1 MSDDLP
7 HPGPLPKEREKHSPP
22 SGVTDAARP
31 SPARDAFLP
40 LPGGEGRGEGERSLH
55 SSSAT
60 KSPLSPRRRRLR
72 LTLTVL
78 SVVALVG
85 TALGALLYF
94 KTRPAQYR
102 PDEQS
107 ADITSDLA
115 RNLPPETPKPR
126 FTDVTRAAG
135 LGEFRNF
142 TGARTS
148 EMPEDIGPGL
158 AWADFDNDGDDDL
171 FLVSAGGAMN
181 VPENRLLPCALFEN
195 LGDGTFRRLATFP
208 DTRIHG
214 NGAAWG
220 DYDGDGFLDLV
231 VSGYNALLLFHNE
244 AAEGGRRKFA
254 RDPRLPNPP
263 GFWTGVS
270 WGDYDNDRAP
280 DLYVCGYIHYVVSD
294 EDRQKTSQQVGSMVP
309 FTLNP
314 ASFNGG
320 TNLLFH
326 NNRDGTFTDV
336 APTLKVTN
344 PEGRSL
350 GALWHDFDEDG
361 WLDLYVAND
370 ISDNVFFLNTGGT
383 FKDISHPALV
393 ADYRSAMGLAVGDYN
408 RDGDDDMFVSHWVAQ
423 ENGLYDNTWADFNLK
438 PGTRLSPAATAPGAT
453 NAVRSKDSSFP
464 LTPALSPKERENR
477 SPRVGESE
485 GTRSPAASGLGEKR
499 NASLPLPKGEGR
511 GEGERIV
518 QTPGASALPNA
529 SIGNRQSPI
538 GNPKYPLR
546 FMDIADQKGLGQ
558 IALPYVGWGT
568 EFVDFD
574 GDGWLDLVVAN
585 GNTLE
590 EDGPAPKKLKPQD
603 TMLFWNRRAEY
614 FHNIA
619 PLHAGLSEK
628 HVSRGLAVAD
638 FDHDGD
644 MDFIIADLGEGVR
657 LFRNDMQTGHWLKIR
672 LRSRNHLGKPLG
684 FGDGTKV
691 IAHAGDVA
699 LRRSVS
705 SVSYLSQSSRTLH
718 FGLGTATKVDRLEV
732 RWHAGGTNLFENVD
746 VDASYEITEGD
757 EVPRKLSQNGT
768 TPSSPSVT
776 FPLTPALSP
785 GEREKRT
792 QSLGESRRPD
802 SSERSDLAQTRRTSL
817 PLPEGEGRGEGE
829 RTIPSAKIVTAS
841 DRERLL
847 QFWSKQRA
855 AMNAMK
861 VEKDNAKA
869 IPLFR
874 AALALN
880 PAHEDSLYYL
890 AACLAGQ
897 GDADSALAQLA
908 ELKRISPQSQRAFA
922 QWGTLRAL
930 SARSPADLQAAE
942 ESLAR
947 AHAINPEET
956 GALLVLG
963 EVALLRGDAQLAEER
978 LAAACRTNP
987 KAVGGFF
994 LRGYLAWKR
1003 GDDPGAKKLLEDT
1016 RAALGP
1022 DWQPKG
1028 ATSEGDVKQ
1037 KQHVEKTPL
1046 TQFWEGWGGEIE
1058 PVRSFANLD
1067 TFVNAPRP

>member
-1 MSDDLP
+1 MS
-7 HPGPLPKEREKHSPP
+7 
-22 SGVTDAARP
+22 V
-31 SPARDAFLP
+31 
-40 LPGGEGRGEGERSLH
+40 
-55 SSSAT
+55 
-60 KSPLSPRRRRLR
+60 PLSPRRRRLR
-72 LTLTVL
+72 AVVLVL
-78 SVVALVG
+78 SVVAVLG
-85 TALGALLYF
+85 TALGTMIYF
-94 KTRPAQYR
+94 KTRPTQYR

-107 ADITSDLA
+107 ADITSELA

-142 TGARTS
+142 TGARTG

-171 FLVSAGGAMN
+171 FLVSAGGALN
-181 VPENRLLPCALFEN
+181 VPENQLLPCALFEN
-195 LGDGTFRRLATFP
+195 LGDGTFRRVATFP

-244 AAEGGRRKFA
+244 ASEGDGRKFV

-280 DLYVCGYIHYVVSD
+280 DVYVCGYIDYVVAD
-294 EDRQKTSQQVGSMVP
+294 EDRAKSSTQAGSMVP

-314 ASFNGG
+314 ASFKGG

-336 APTLKVTN
+336 APALKVTN

-370 ISDNVFFLNTGGT
+370 ISDNVFFHNTGT
-383 FKDISHPALV
+383 QFEDISHPALV
-393 ADYRSAMGLAVGDYN
+393 ADYRSAMGMAVGDYN
-408 RDGDDDMFVSHWVAQ
+408 RDGDDDMFVAHWVAQ
-423 ENGLYDNTWADFNLK
+423 ENALYDNTWADLNV
-438 PGTRLSPAATAPGAT
+438 PRTPT
-453 NAVRSKDSSFP
+453 NAVP
-464 LTPALSPKERENR
+464 LK
-477 SPRVGESE
+477 
-485 GTRSPAASGLGEKR
+485 
-499 NASLPLPKGEGR
+499 
-511 GEGERIV
+511 
-518 QTPGASALPNA
+518 
-529 SIGNRQSPI
+529 
-538 GNPKYPLR
+538 KYPLR
-546 FMDIADQKGLGQ
+546 FMDIADMKGLGQ

-585 GNTLE
+585 GNTIE

-603 TMLFWNRRAEY
+603 TLLFWNRRAEY

-628 HVSRGLAVAD
+628 HVSRGLAVSD

-657 LFRNDMQTGHWLKIR
+657 LYRNDMQTGHWLKIR
-672 LRSRNHLGKPLG
+672 LRSRNHLGKPIS
-684 FGDGTKV
+684 FGDGSKV
-691 IAHAGDVA
+691 IAHVADMA

-705 SVSYLSQSSRTLH
+705 GVSYLSQSSRTLH
-718 FGLGTATKVDRLEV
+718 FGLGATTKVDRLEV
-732 RWHAGGTNLFENVD
+732 RWHAGATNFFESLNA
-746 VDASYEITEGD
+746 DATYEIIEG
-757 EVPRKLSQNGT
+757 ESAPRKLAPERGVRAASSHTSSSASGIT
-768 TPSSPSVT
+768 TAPSENST
-776 FPLTPALSP
+776 L
-785 GEREKRT
+785 KR
-792 QSLGESRRPD
+792 
-802 SSERSDLAQTRRTSL
+802 
-817 PLPEGEGRGEGE
+817 PEGRAPTDKQ
-829 RTIPSAKIVTAS
+829 RTL
-841 DRERLL
+841 D
-847 QFWSKQRA
+847 FWTKQRA

-861 VEKDNAKA
+861 VEKDNQKA

-874 AALALN
+874 ESLALN
-880 PAHEDSLYYL
+880 PGHEDSLYYL
-890 AACLAGQ
+890 ATCLASQ
-897 GDADSALAQLA
+897 GDTDGALAQLA
-908 ELKRISPQSQRAFA
+908 ELKRLNSQGQRAFA
-922 QWGTLRAL
+922 QWGTLRAI
-930 SARSPADLQAAE
+930 SAKSPADLQAAE

-963 EVALLRGDAQLAEER
+963 EVALLRGDTKLADER

-1003 GDDPGAKKLLEDT
+1003 GDAAAATQLLEDT
-1016 RAALGP
+1016 RTALGKE
-1022 DWQPKG
+1022 WQPKG

-1046 TQFWEGWGGEIE
+1046 THFWEGWDGSNNLD
-1058 PVRSFANLD
+1058 RSFGALD
-1067 TFVNAPRP
+1067 VALQALR

>member
-1 MSDDLP
+1 MND
-7 HPGPLPKEREKHSPP
+7 
-22 SGVTDAARP
+22 
-31 SPARDAFLP
+31 
-40 LPGGEGRGEGERSLH
+40 
-55 SSSAT
+55 SAST
-60 KSPLSPRRRRLR
+60 PLSLRQRRLR
-72 LTLTVL
+72 VVVVVL
-78 SVVALVG
+78 SVVALLG
-85 TALGALLYF
+85 TAFGALIYF
-94 KTRPAQYR
+94 KSRPAQYR
-102 PDEQS
+102 PDEHS
-107 ADITSDLA
+107 TDITSELA
-115 RNLPPETPKPR
+115 RNLPPDAPKPR

-142 TGARTS
+142 TGARTA

-181 VPENRLLPCALFEN
+181 IPENQLQPCALLEN
-195 LGDGTFRRLATFP
+195 LGDGTFRRVAAFP

-214 NGAAWG
+214 NGAAWA

-244 AAEGGRRKFA
+244 SAEGGGRKFV

-270 WGDYDNDRAP
+270 WGDFDNDRAP
-280 DLYVCGYIHYVVSD
+280 DLYVCGYIDYVVTA
-294 EDRQKTSQQVGSMVP
+294 EDRQRTSTQIGSMVP

-326 NNRDGTFTDV
+326 NNRNGTFTDV
-336 APTLKVTN
+336 ASALKVTN

-370 ISDNVFFLNTGGT
+370 ISDNVFFHNTGGK

-423 ENGLYDNTWADFNLK
+423 ENALYDNTWADFNV
-438 PGTRLSPAATAPGAT
+438 PRTPT
-453 NAVRSKDSSFP
+453 NAAP
-464 LTPALSPKERENR
+464 LK
-477 SPRVGESE
+477 
-485 GTRSPAASGLGEKR
+485 
-499 NASLPLPKGEGR
+499 
-511 GEGERIV
+511 
-518 QTPGASALPNA
+518 
-529 SIGNRQSPI
+529 
-538 GNPKYPLR
+538 KYPLR
-546 FMDIADQKGLGQ
+546 FMDIADMKGLGQ

-585 GNTLE
+585 GSTLE
-590 EDGPAPKKLKPQD
+590 EDGHAPKKLKPQD
-603 TMLFWNRRAEY
+603 TLLFWNRRAEY

-628 HVSRGLAVAD
+628 HVSRGLAVSD

-684 FGDGTKV
+684 FGDSAKV
-691 IAHAGDVA
+691 IAHVGEVA

-705 SVSYLSQSSRTLH
+705 GVSYLSQNSRTLH
-718 FGLGTATKVDRLEV
+718 FGLSAATKVERLEV
-732 RWHAGGTNLFENVD
+732 RWHTGGTNFFENLD
-746 VDASYEITEGD
+746 ADASYEIME
-757 EVPRKLSQNGT
+757 
-768 TPSSPSVT
+768 
-776 FPLTPALSP
+776 
-785 GEREKRT
+785 
-792 QSLGESRRPD
+792 GESTPRRLAPERGVHAA
-802 SSERSDLAQTRRTSL
+802 SSHTSSSASRITTAPSGNSTL
-817 PLPEGEGRGEGE
+817 KRPEGRAPTDKQ
-829 RTIPSAKIVTAS
+829 RTL
-841 DRERLL
+841 D
-847 QFWSKQRA
+847 FWTRQRA

-861 VEKDNAKA
+861 VEKDNTKA

-874 AALALN
+874 EALALD

-890 AACLAGQ
+890 ATCLASQ
-897 GDADSALAQLA
+897 GDTDGALAQLA
-908 ELKRISPQSQRAFA
+908 ELKRLNSQGQRAFA
-922 QWGTLRAL
+922 QWGTLRAI
-930 SARSPADLQAAE
+930 SAKSPADLQAAE

-963 EVALLRGDAQLAEER
+963 EVALLRGDTKLADER

-1003 GDDPGAKKLLEDT
+1003 GDKIAATKLLEDT
-1016 RAALGP
+1016 RTALGKE
-1022 DWQPKG
+1022 WQPKG

-1046 TQFWEGWGGEIE
+1046 THFWEGWDGGSDCE
-1058 PVRSFANLD
+1058 RSF
-1067 TFVNAPRP
+1067 NALEAALRTRQ

>member
-1 MSDDLP
+1 MSA
-7 HPGPLPKEREKHSPP
+7 S
-22 SGVTDAARP
+22 
-31 SPARDAFLP
+31 
-40 LPGGEGRGEGERSLH
+40 
-55 SSSAT
+55 
-60 KSPLSPRRRRLR
+60 LSPRRQRLR
-72 LTLTVL
+72 VVVAVL
-78 SVVALVG
+78 SVVAMF
-85 TALGALLYF
+85 GAAAGVLIYF
-94 KTRPAQYR
+94 KTRPAEYR

-126 FTDVTRAAG
+126 FTDVTRTAG

-142 TGARTS
+142 TGARTG

-181 VPENRLLPCALFEN
+181 VPENLLQPCALFEN
-195 LGDGTFRRLATFP
+195 LGDGTFRRVATFP
-208 DTRIHG
+208 ETRIHG

-244 AAEGGRRKFA
+244 AAESGGRKFV
-254 RDPRLPNPP
+254 RDSRLPNPP

-270 WGDYDNDRAP
+270 WGDFDNDRAP
-280 DLYVCGYIHYVVSD
+280 DLYVCGYIDYVVSA
-294 EDRQKTSQQVGSMVP
+294 EDRAKSSTQAGSMVP

-314 ASFNGG
+314 ASFKGG
-320 TNLLFH
+320 TNMLFH

-336 APTLKVTN
+336 APALKVTN

-350 GALWHDFDEDG
+350 GGLWHDFDEDG

-370 ISDNVFFLNTGGT
+370 ISDNVFFHNTGAQ
-383 FKDISHPALV
+383 FEDISHPALV
-393 ADYRSAMGLAVGDYN
+393 ADYRSAMGMAVGDYN
-408 RDGDDDMFVSHWVAQ
+408 RDGDDDLFVAHWVAQ
-423 ENGLYDNTWADFNLK
+423 ENALYDNTWVDFNY
-438 PGTRLSPAATAPGAT
+438 PRVAAHVRRLTNEIRNEQSLVTSTAT
-453 NAVRSKDSSFP
+453 NR
-464 LTPALSPKERENR
+464 
-477 SPRVGESE
+477 
-485 GTRSPAASGLGEKR
+485 
-499 NASLPLPKGEGR
+499 
-511 GEGERIV
+511 
-518 QTPGASALPNA
+518 
-529 SIGNRQSPI
+529 
-538 GNPKYPLR
+538 YPLR
-546 FMDIADQKGLGQ
+546 FMDIADMKGLGQ

-585 GNTLE
+585 GSTLE

-603 TMLFWNRRAEY
+603 TLLFWNRRAEY

-644 MDFIIADLGEGVR
+644 MDFIIVDLGEGVR

-672 LRSRNHLGKPLG
+672 LRSRNHLGKPIG
-684 FGDGTKV
+684 FGDGAKV
-691 IAHAGDVA
+691 IAHVGEVA
-699 LRRSVS
+699 LRRSVTG
-705 SVSYLSQSSRTLH
+705 VSYLSQNSRTLH
-718 FGLGTATKVDRLEV
+718 FGLGAATKVDRLEV
-732 RWHAGGTNLFENVD
+732 RWHTGGTNFFESL
-746 VDASYEITEGD
+746 DADATYEITEG
-757 EVPRKLSQNGT
+757 ET
-768 TPSSPSVT
+768 TLKRVETNAKKVSSTIRNEQSPVT
-776 FPLTPALSP
+776 SAAVD
-785 GEREKRT
+785 KQRT
-792 QSLGESRRPD
+792 LD
-802 SSERSDLAQTRRTSL
+802 
-817 PLPEGEGRGEGE
+817 
-829 RTIPSAKIVTAS
+829 
-841 DRERLL
+841 
-847 QFWSKQRA
+847 FWTKQRA

-861 VEKDNAKA
+861 VEKDNQKA

-874 AALALN
+874 EALALD
-880 PAHEDSLYYL
+880 PAHEDSIYYL
-890 AACLAGQ
+890 ATCLASQ
-897 GDADSALAQLA
+897 GDTDGALAQLA
-908 ELKRISPQSQRAFA
+908 ELKRLNSQSQRGFA

-930 SARSPADLQAAE
+930 SAKSPADLQAAE

-963 EVALLRGDAQLAEER
+963 EVALLRGDSKLADER

-1003 GDDPGAKKLLEDT
+1003 GDDAGAKKFLEEN
-1016 RAALGP
+1016 RAALGK

-1046 TQFWEGWGGEIE
+1046 TQFWEGWNGENE
-1058 PVRSFANLD
+1058 PEPTFAKLHSFLNS
-1067 TFVNAPRP
+1067 PCP

>member
-1 MSDDLP
+1 MSDD
-7 HPGPLPKEREKHSPP
+7 H
-22 SGVTDAARP
+22 V
-31 SPARDAFLP
+31 
-40 LPGGEGRGEGERSLH
+40 
-55 SSSAT
+55 
-60 KSPLSPRRRRLR
+60 PLSPRRRRLR
-72 LTLTVL
+72 LTMTVL
-78 SVVALVG
+78 SVVALLG
-85 TALGALLYF
+85 TAAGALIYF
-94 KTRPAQYR
+94 KTRPTQYR

-107 ADITSDLA
+107 ADITSELA

-126 FTDVTRAAG
+126 FIDGTRAAG
-135 LGEFRNF
+135 LSEFRNF

-171 FLVSAGGAMN
+171 FLVSAGGALN
-181 VPENRLLPCALFEN
+181 VPEHQLQPCALFEN
-195 LGDGTFRRLATFP
+195 LGDGTFRRVAAFP

-231 VSGYNALLLFHNE
+231 VSGYNALRLFHNE
-244 AAEGGRRKFA
+244 PAESGGRKFV
-254 RDPRLPNPP
+254 RDARLPNPP

-280 DLYVCGYIHYVVSD
+280 DLYVCGYIDYVVAD
-294 EDRQKTSQQVGSMVP
+294 EDRHKSSQQVGSMIP

-314 ASFNGG
+314 ASFKGG
-320 TNLLFH
+320 TNLLLH
-326 NNRDGTFTDV
+326 NNRDGRFTDV
-336 APTLKVTN
+336 APALKVTN

-370 ISDNVFFLNTGGT
+370 ISDNVFFLNTGGA

-423 ENGLYDNTWADFNLK
+423 ENALYDNTWADFNVK
-438 PGTRLSPAATAPGAT
+438 PGARLSPAAAAPNKTDAAGSQRA
-453 NAVRSKDSSFP
+453 SSP
-464 LTPALSPKERENR
+464 LTN
-477 SPRVGESE
+477 
-485 GTRSPAASGLGEKR
+485 
-499 NASLPLPKGEGR
+499 
-511 GEGERIV
+511 
-518 QTPGASALPNA
+518 
-529 SIGNRQSPI
+529 SIANRQSGI
-538 GNPKYPLR
+538 ANPTYPLR

-603 TMLFWNRRAEY
+603 TLLFWNRRGEY
-614 FHNIA
+614 FHNVA
-619 PLHAGLSEK
+619 PLHSGLSEK

-638 FDHDGD
+638 FDRDGD

-657 LFRNDMQTGHWLKIR
+657 LFRNDMQTGHWLKTR
-672 LRSRNHLGKPLG
+672 LRSRNHLGKPIG
-684 FGDGTKV
+684 FGDGAKV
-691 IAHAGDVA
+691 IAHLGDVR
-699 LRRSVS
+699 LRRGVS

-718 FGLGTATKVDRLEV
+718 FGLGATTKVDRLEV
-732 RWHAGGTNLFENVD
+732 RWHTGGTNFFENL
-746 VDASYEITEGD
+746 DADATYEITEG
-757 EVPRKLSQNGT
+757 ESALRKLAPERGVHAASSHTSSSAVGIST
-768 TPSSPSVT
+768 APSENST
-776 FPLTPALSP
+776 L
-785 GEREKRT
+785 KR
-792 QSLGESRRPD
+792 
-802 SSERSDLAQTRRTSL
+802 
-817 PLPEGEGRGEGE
+817 PEGRAPTDKQ
-829 RTIPSAKIVTAS
+829 RTL
-841 DRERLL
+841 D
-847 QFWSKQRA
+847 FWNKQRA
-855 AMNAMK
+855 AMDAMK
-861 VEKDNAKA
+861 VEKDNTKA

-874 AALALN
+874 EALALN

-890 AACLAGQ
+890 ATCLASQ
-897 GDADSALAQLA
+897 GDTDGALAQLA
-908 ELKRISPQSQRAFA
+908 ELKRINSQSQRAFA
-922 QWGTLRAL
+922 QWGTLRAI
-930 SARSPADLQAAE
+930 SAKSPADLLAAE

-963 EVALLRGDAQLAEER
+963 EVALLRGDNKLADER

-1003 GDDPGAKKLLEDT
+1003 GDNAAATKFLEDT
-1016 RAALGP
+1016 RTALGN

-1046 TQFWEGWGGEIE
+1046 TPFWEGWDGSTE
-1058 PVRSFANLD
+1058 PARCFTKLD
-1067 TFVNAPRP
+1067 GHLQADGRR

>member
-1 MSDDLP
+1 MSDGR
-7 HPGPLPKEREKHSPP
+7 PGDEPERRFPNRHDEQVKENTPIGKSALQSP
-22 SGVTDAARP
+22 
-31 SPARDAFLP
+31 
-40 LPGGEGRGEGERSLH
+40 
-55 SSSAT
+55 SASKT
-60 KSPLSPRRRRLR
+60 SLSPRRRRLR
-72 LTLTVL
+72 LTMAAL
-78 SVVALVG
+78 SVVAVLSSS
-85 TALGALLYF
+85 LGALIYF
-94 KTRPAQYR
+94 TSRPAQYR

-142 TGARTS
+142 TGVRTG
-148 EMPEDIGPGL
+148 EMPEDIAPGL
-158 AWADFDNDGDDDL
+158 AWGDFDNDGDDDL
-171 FLVSAGGAMN
+171 FLVSAGGALN
-181 VPENRLLPCALFEN
+181 VPENQLQPCALFEN
-195 LGDGTFRRLATFP
+195 LGDGTFRRVATFP

-214 NGAAWG
+214 NGAAWA

-231 VSGYNALLLFHNE
+231 VSGFNALLLFHNE
-244 AAEGGRRKFA
+244 AAEGGGRKFVCDL
-254 RDPRLPNPP
+254 RFLNPP

-270 WGDYDNDRAP
+270 WGDFDNDRAP
-280 DLYVCGYIHYVVSD
+280 DLYVCGYIDYVVTA
-294 EDRQKTSQQVGSMVP
+294 EDRQKTSTQIGSMVP

-314 ASFNGG
+314 ASFKGG
-320 TNLLFH
+320 TNLLLH

-336 APTLKVTN
+336 ASALKVTN

-370 ISDNVFFLNTGGT
+370 ISDNVFFHNTGGK
-383 FKDISHPALV
+383 FEDISHPALV

-408 RDGDDDMFVSHWVAQ
+408 RDGDDDLFVSHWVAQ
-423 ENGLYDNTWADFNLK
+423 ENALYDNTWADFNYPRVAADVRRLTNEVRNATS
-438 PGTRLSPAATAPGAT
+438 GTRNEQSLVTSAAT
-453 NAVRSKDSSFP
+453 N
-464 LTPALSPKERENR
+464 
-477 SPRVGESE
+477 
-485 GTRSPAASGLGEKR
+485 
-499 NASLPLPKGEGR
+499 
-511 GEGERIV
+511 
-518 QTPGASALPNA
+518 
-529 SIGNRQSPI
+529 
-538 GNPKYPLR
+538 KYPLR

-585 GNTLE
+585 GSTLE
-590 EDGPAPKKLKPQD
+590 EDGLPPKKLKPQD
-603 TMLFWNRRAEY
+603 TLLFWNRRAEY

-638 FDHDGD
+638 FDNDGD

-672 LRSRNHLGKPLG
+672 LRSRNHLGKPVG
-684 FGDGTKV
+684 FGDGSKV
-691 IAHAGDVA
+691 IAHFGGVA
-699 LRRSVS
+699 LRRSVTG
-705 SVSYLSQSSRTLH
+705 VSYLSQSSRTLH
-718 FGLGTATKVDRLEV
+718 FGLGAATKVDRLEV
-732 RWHAGGTNLFENVD
+732 RWHAGGTNFFESLD
-746 VDASYEITEGD
+746 ADASYDITEG
-757 EVPRKLSQNGT
+757 EGAPRKLAPARGVHAASSHSSSST
-768 TPSSPSVT
+768 AEFAITPPESS
-776 FPLTPALSP
+776 TP
-785 GEREKRT
+785 K
-792 QSLGESRRPD
+792 
-802 SSERSDLAQTRRTSL
+802 
-817 PLPEGEGRGEGE
+817 LPEGRAPNDKQ
-829 RTIPSAKIVTAS
+829 RTL
-841 DRERLL
+841 D
-847 QFWSKQRA
+847 FWSKQRA

-874 AALALN
+874 EALALN

-890 AACLAGQ
+890 ASCLAGQ
-897 GDADSALAQLA
+897 GDTDGALAQLA
-908 ELKRISPQSQRAFA
+908 ELKRLNSQSQRGFA

-930 SARSPADLQAAE
+930 SATSSADLQAAE
-942 ESLAR
+942 ESLAH

-963 EVALLRGDAQLAEER
+963 EVALLRGGTKLADER

-994 LRGYLAWKR
+994 VRGYLAWKR
-1003 GDDPGAKKLLEDT
+1003 GDDTGAKKFLEDT
-1016 RAALGP
+1016 RAALGKE
-1022 DWQPKG
+1022 WQPKG

-1046 TQFWEGWGGEIE
+1046 TQFWEGWDGTAE
-1058 PVRSFANLD
+1058 PGLAFVKLDRHLQSSVRK
-1067 TFVNAPRP
+1067 

>member
-1 MSDDLP
+1 
-7 HPGPLPKEREKHSPP
+7 
-22 SGVTDAARP
+22 
-31 SPARDAFLP
+31 
-40 LPGGEGRGEGERSLH
+40 
-55 SSSAT
+55 
-60 KSPLSPRRRRLR
+60 
-72 LTLTVL
+72 LTLSVL
-78 SVVALVG
+78 ALLG
-85 TALGALLYF
+85 SALGALIYF

-102 PDEQS
+102 PDEPS

-126 FTDVTRAAG
+126 LADVTHAAG

-142 TGARTS
+142 TGGRTA

-158 AWADFDNDGDDDL
+158 AWGDFDNDGDDDL
-171 FLVSAGGAMN
+171 FLVSVGGAMN
-181 VPENRLLPCALFEN
+181 VPENQLQPCALFEN
-195 LGDGTFRRLATFP
+195 LGDGTFRRERAFP
-208 DTRIHG
+208 ETRIRG
-214 NGAAWG
+214 NGGAWG

-231 VSGYNALLLFHNE
+231 VSGYHALLLFHNE
-244 AAEGGRRKFA
+244 AREGGGRKFV

-280 DLYVCGYIHYVVSD
+280 DLYVCGYINYVVAE
-294 EDRQKTSQQVGSMVP
+294 EDRAKTSTQVGAKVP

-326 NNRDGTFTDV
+326 NHRDGTFTDV
-336 APTLKVTN
+336 APALKVTN

-350 GALWHDFDEDG
+350 GALWHDFDDDG

-423 ENGLYDNTWADFNLK
+423 ENALYDNTWADFNH
-438 PGTRLSPAATAPGAT
+438 PRRLMEKWSNGVMKSAFPASTP
-453 NAVRSKDSSFP
+453 P
-464 LTPALSPKERENR
+464 LQHSNTPP
-477 SPRVGESE
+477 PH
-485 GTRSPAASGLGEKR
+485 
-499 NASLPLPKGEGR
+499 
-511 GEGERIV
+511 
-518 QTPGASALPNA
+518 
-529 SIGNRQSPI
+529 
-538 GNPKYPLR
+538 PLR

-558 IALPYVGWGT
+558 IALPYVGWGA
-568 EFVDFD
+568 EFADFD

-590 EDGPAPKKLKPQD
+590 EDGPAPRKLKPQD
-603 TMLFWNRRAEY
+603 TLLFWNRRGEF

-638 FDHDGD
+638 YDNDGD

-657 LFRNDMQTGHWLKIR
+657 LFRNDMQTGHWLKVR
-672 LRSRNHLGKPLG
+672 LRSRNHRGQPLG
-684 FGDGTKV
+684 CGDGSKV
-691 IAHAGDVA
+691 IAHLGDVA
-699 LRRSVS
+699 LRRGVS

-718 FGLGTATKVDRLEV
+718 FGLGAATKVDRLEV
-732 RWHAGGTNLFENVD
+732 RWHAGGTSFFDTLEA
-746 VDASYEITEGD
+746 DATYEITEGEPAPKQVAAD
-757 EVPRKLSQNGT
+757 AKRLTSQLRKDQGL
-768 TPSSPSVT
+768 VA
-776 FPLTPALSP
+776 PAAT
-785 GEREKRT
+785 EKM
-792 QSLGESRRPD
+792 D
-802 SSERSDLAQTRRTSL
+802 KA
-817 PLPEGEGRGEGE
+817 
-829 RTIPSAKIVTAS
+829 
-841 DRERLL
+841 RLVD
-847 QFWSKQRA
+847 FWAKQRA

-874 AALALN
+874 EALALN

-890 AACLAGQ
+890 ATCLASQ
-897 GDADSALAQLA
+897 GDNDGALAQLA
-908 ELKRISPQSQRAFA
+908 ELKRVNPQSRRAFA
-922 QWGTLRAL
+922 QWGTLRAMFPG
-930 SARSPADLQAAE
+930 SPADLQAAE
-942 ESLAR
+942 DSLAR

-963 EVALLRGDAQLAEER
+963 EVALLRGNTRLADER
-978 LAAACRTNP
+978 LTAACRTNP

-1003 GDDPGAKKLLEDT
+1003 GDEPGANKFLEDT

-1037 KQHVEKTPL
+1037 KQHVEGTPL
-1046 TQFWEGWGGEIE
+1046 ARFWEGWNGSTD
-1058 PVRSFANLD
+1058 PTRAFQTLD
-1067 TFVNAPRP
+1067 AFLNSGASRP